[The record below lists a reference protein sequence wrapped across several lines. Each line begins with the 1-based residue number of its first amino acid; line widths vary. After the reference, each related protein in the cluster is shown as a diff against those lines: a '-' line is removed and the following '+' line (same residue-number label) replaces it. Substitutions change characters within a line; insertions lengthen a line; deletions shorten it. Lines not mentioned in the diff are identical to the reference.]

1 MQCIH
6 NYICCMKQLKTSVV
20 LMIAAIT
27 AITVFQVYWI
37 TRLYKDEKLSLQKQT
52 DILLNETLQR
62 MQSEKIKKANFFF
75 EPEMISSL
83 KVVKPQDGK
92 KNKKAEIIVKLKDS
106 LINTPAFTLPEELI
120 MQQKNS
126 SISDGKPKRIFLFKD
141 SSNNILKADSFIH
154 AKSIS
159 SISFQRKTR
168 DSVQVIASLKPKEK
182 TADKKI
188 RKDSVTT
195 NNQRD
200 TTILFNRSSTV
211 RFSGDSN
218 SFKKFIVRFN
228 AINDSI
234 PVKKVDSAY
243 RLALTKAGIQIPFSI
258 TIQQVNKR
266 SSSDSLPTN
275 SFSTGFAYIG
285 LEKPFAYQ
293 AHFGSP
299 VSQIFSAIKLQI
311 IFSLFII
318 CITTAAFVFLYR
330 NLRSQQKLAVIK
342 NEFIS
347 NITHE
352 LKTPIAT
359 VSVALE
365 ALKNFN
371 AIQNPAKTKEYLDIS
386 EAELQRLSLLVDKVL
401 KLSMFEHKAI
411 ELNKETVYPE
421 KLISEILSTM
431 KLQFEKQQAK
441 VYFTADADITLQAD
455 KLHFTSVVYNLIDNA
470 LKYSGEK
477 AEISITLRKENHMAV
492 LEVKDNGIGI
502 PAAYQQRIFEK
513 FFRVPTNNRHN
524 IKGYGLGLSYVYE
537 VIKKH
542 NGSISVKSETDKGS
556 TFIIQLPA

>member
-1 MQCIH
+1 
-6 NYICCMKQLKTSVV
+6 MKQLKTSVI

-27 AITVFQVYWI
+27 AITVFQIYWI

-75 EPEMISSL
+75 EPEMIGSVN
-83 KVVKPQDGK
+83 VVKPQNNK
-92 KNKKAEIIVKLKDS
+92 RNKKAEIIVKLKDS
-106 LINTPAFTLPEELI
+106 LINAPAFTLPEELI

-126 SISDGKPKRIFLFKD
+126 SNSDGKPKRIFLFKD
-141 SSNNILKADSFIH
+141 SSNNILKADSFIA

-159 SISFQRKTR
+159 AISIKRKTS
-168 DSVQVIASLKPKEK
+168 DSLQVITSLKPKEK
-182 TADKKI
+182 AAVNKPKKNFI
-188 RKDSVTT
+188 TV

-218 SFKKFIVRFN
+218 SFKKFIIRFN

-243 RLALTKAGIQIPFSI
+243 RQALTKAGIHIPFSI
-258 TIQQVNKR
+258 TIQQVSKR

-318 CITTAAFVFLYR
+318 CITTAAFIFLYR
-330 NLRSQQKLAVIK
+330 NLRSQQKLSTIK

-477 AEISITLRKENHMAV
+477 AEINIVLRKENHMSV

>member
-1 MQCIH
+1 
-6 NYICCMKQLKTSVV
+6 MKQLKTSVV

-27 AITVFQVYWI
+27 AITVFQIYWI
-37 TRLYKDEKLSLQKQT
+37 TQLYKDEKLSLQKQT

-75 EPEMISSL
+75 EPEMIGSVN
-83 KVVKPQDGK
+83 VVKPQNNK

-106 LINTPAFTLPEELI
+106 LINAPAFTLPEELI
-120 MQQKNS
+120 MQPKNS
-126 SISDGKPKRIFLFKD
+126 SNSDGKPKRIFLFKD
-141 SSNNILKADSFIH
+141 SSNNILKADSFIA

-159 SISFQRKTR
+159 AISIKRKTS
-168 DSVQVIASLKPKEK
+168 DSVQVITSLKPKEQAAVNK
-182 TADKKI
+182 PKKNFI
-188 RKDSVTT
+188 TV

-218 SFKKFIVRFN
+218 SFKKFIIRFN

-243 RLALTKAGIQIPFSI
+243 RQALTKADIHIPFSI

-318 CITTAAFVFLYR
+318 CITTAAFIFLYR
-330 NLRSQQKLAVIK
+330 NLRSQQKLAAIK

-441 VYFTADADITLQAD
+441 VYFTADADITQQAD

>member
-318 CITTAAFVFLYR
+318 CITTAAFVFLYQ

-411 ELNKETVYPE
+411 ELNKETVVPE
-421 KLISEILSTM
+421 QLISEILSTM

-441 VYFTADADITLQAD
+441 VYFKADADITLQAD
-455 KLHFTSVVYNLIDNA
+455 KLHFTSVIYNLIDNA
-470 LKYSGEK
+470 LKYSGEQ
-477 AEISITLRKENHMAV
+477 AEIKLSLRKENHTV
-492 LEVKDNGIGI
+492 ILEVADNGIGI